1 MVVFEQCN
9 IRREEKKKTS
19 EGGYIRIAGIGGT

>member
-9 IRREEKKKTS
+9 IRREKKKTS